1 MNVVGFA
8 PRPSAAQAKVRFG
21 IFYPVVHSLKEPKIP
36 LLDASERVA
45 AFAALPANIPA
56 DQIIRVADADKK
68 RIVIAVGNSPLC
80 AVVTSPGGDL
90 QIGELQALRKRVLSE
105 QHLILQAAADYPV
118 IARELAKFCKD
129 RGLMLRVDAATAS
142 AAPAR

>member
-1 MNVVGFA
+1 MKVVGFA

-36 LLDASERVA
+36 LLDATERVA

-56 DQIIRVADADKK
+56 EQVIRVADADTS
-68 RIVIAVGNSPLC
+68 RLAIAVGTSPLC
-80 AVVTSPGGDL
+80 AVVTAPGGDL
-90 QIGELQALRKRVLSE
+90 QIGELKALRKRVLDE

-118 IARELAKFCKD
+118 IARELAKFSKD
-129 RGLMLRVDAATAS
+129 RGLMLRVDAAS
-142 AAPAR
+142 SAPATR